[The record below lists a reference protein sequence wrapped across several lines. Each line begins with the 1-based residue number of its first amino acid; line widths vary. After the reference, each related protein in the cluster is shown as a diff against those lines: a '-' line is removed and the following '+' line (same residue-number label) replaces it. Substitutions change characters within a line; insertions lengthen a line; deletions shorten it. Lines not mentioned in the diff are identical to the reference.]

1 MNMKHNYYVMACGLT
16 ASLYEPKLSLS
27 IVIVLVTLLGLT
39 SFQQWLTH
47 KSSDSQAAVDGLR
60 ASLSLLQAQV
70 AETRAI
76 AEKCDKQIQSAN
88 LSKLR

>member
-1 MNMKHNYYVMACGLT
+1 MNMKPNYYALACGLT
-16 ASLYEPKLSLS
+16 ASLYEPKLSLA

-47 KSSDSQAAVDGLR
+47 KSADSQTQVDGLH
-60 ASLSLLQAQV
+60 ASLSSLNNRLAKV
-70 AETRAI
+70 EALS
-76 AEKCDKQIQSAN
+76 EKTDKQIQSAN

>member
-16 ASLYEPKLSLS
+16 ASLYEPRLSLA

-47 KSSDSQAAVDGLR
+47 QSANSQAKVDGLH
-60 ASLSLLQAQV
+60 ATLSSLQAQV
-70 AETRAI
+70 QETKAL
-76 AEKCDKQIQSAN
+76 AEKSDKQIQSAN